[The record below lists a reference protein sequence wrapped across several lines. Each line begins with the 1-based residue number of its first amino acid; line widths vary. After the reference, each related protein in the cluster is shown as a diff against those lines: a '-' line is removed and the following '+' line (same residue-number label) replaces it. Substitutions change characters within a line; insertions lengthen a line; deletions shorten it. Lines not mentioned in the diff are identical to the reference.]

1 MNLEQQLDEF
11 YSSLDYKPVSSNA
24 ISLYLIIMQIV
35 KKSGWKDDVKIV
47 NSILMSK
54 SKLNISTM
62 QRARNEL
69 ITNEYIKYKKRYKS
83 KWCIQIFNNKIIF
96 NWRKNIIKYF

>member
-54 SKLNISTM
+54 SKLNISAL

-69 ITNEYIKYKKRYKS
+69 ITNEYIKYKKR
-83 KWCIQIFNNKIIF
+83 NKP
-96 NWRKNIIKYF
+96 K

>member
-24 ISLYLIIMQIV
+24 ISLYLIIMQII

-54 SKLNISTM
+54 SKLSISAM

-83 KWCIQIFNNKIIF
+83 K
-96 NWRKNIIKYF
+96 

>member
-11 YSSLDYKPVSSNA
+11 YASLDYKPVSSNA

-54 SKLNISTM
+54 SKLSISAM

-69 ITNEYIKYKKRYKS
+69 ITNEYIKYKKRYES
-83 KWCIQIFNNKIIF
+83 K
-96 NWRKNIIKYF
+96 

>member
-24 ISLYLIIMQIV
+24 ISLYLIIMQIG
-35 KKSGWKDDVKIV
+35 KKTRWKDDVKIV

-54 SKLNISTM
+54 SKLNISAL

-69 ITNEYIKYKKRYKS
+69 ITNEYIKYKKR
-83 KWCIQIFNNKIIF
+83 NKP
-96 NWRKNIIKYF
+96 K

>member
-54 SKLNISTM
+54 SKLSISTM

-83 KWCIQIFNNKIIF
+83 K
-96 NWRKNIIKYF
+96 

>member
-83 KWCIQIFNNKIIF
+83 K
-96 NWRKNIIKYF
+96 

>member
-54 SKLNISTM
+54 SKLSISAM

-69 ITNEYIKYKKRYKS
+69 ITNEYIKYKKRYES
-83 KWCIQIFNNKIIF
+83 K
-96 NWRKNIIKYF
+96 

>member
-54 SKLNISTM
+54 SKLNISAM

-83 KWCIQIFNNKIIF
+83 K
-96 NWRKNIIKYF
+96 

>member
-24 ISLYLIIMQIV
+24 ISLYLIIIQIV

-54 SKLNISTM
+54 SKLNISAL

-69 ITNEYIKYKKRYKS
+69 ITNEYIKYKKR
-83 KWCIQIFNNKIIF
+83 NKP
-96 NWRKNIIKYF
+96 K

>member
-54 SKLNISTM
+54 SKLSISAM

-83 KWCIQIFNNKIIF
+83 K
-96 NWRKNIIKYF
+96 

>member
-35 KKSGWKDDVKIV
+35 KKSGWKYDVKIV

-54 SKLNISTM
+54 SKLSISAM

-83 KWCIQIFNNKIIF
+83 K
-96 NWRKNIIKYF
+96 

>member
-35 KKSGWKDDVKIV
+35 KKTRWKDDVKIV

-54 SKLNISTM
+54 SKLNISAL

-69 ITNEYIKYKKRYKS
+69 ITNEYIKYKKR
-83 KWCIQIFNNKIIF
+83 NKP
-96 NWRKNIIKYF
+96 K

>member
-35 KKSGWKDDVKIV
+35 KKTRWKDDVKIV

-54 SKLNISTM
+54 SKLNISAL
-62 QRARNEL
+62 QRERNEL
-69 ITNEYIKYKKRYKS
+69 ITNEYIKYKKR
-83 KWCIQIFNNKIIF
+83 NKP
-96 NWRKNIIKYF
+96 K